1 MSQQNIHRIIA
12 FFVFLIAAATYFA
25 TAQPSVSFWDCGEFI
40 ASSYS
45 LQVPHPPG
53 TPFFILIG
61 RFLSMIPF
69 AENIAFRVN
78 TISILSSAFVILFLH
93 LSAVKLIENYNK
105 KKYDSSLSQIGTY
118 FSAAIGALSLAYENS
133 VVCRPTKNRYIIDD
147 ITKKGKNSCRFV

>member
-1 MSQQNIHRIIA
+1 MSQQNIHRFTA
-12 FFVFLIAAATYFA
+12 FIVFLIAAVTYFI

-61 RFLSMIPF
+61 RLLSMIPF

-78 TISILSSAFVILFLH
+78 TISIFSSALVILFLY
-93 LSAVKLIENYNK
+93 LSAVKLIENYNNHIN
-105 KKYDSSLSQIGTY
+105 L
-118 FSAAIGALSLAYENS
+118 ALSYIRPKQPSLIIMHGFSGAGKTKLAS
-133 VVCRPTKNRYIIDD
+133 VNQINV
-147 ITKKGKNSCRFV
+147 FVGSDCVPSN

>member
-1 MSQQNIHRIIA
+1 MSQQNIHRFIA
-12 FFVFLIAAATYFA
+12 FIVFLIAAVTYFI

-61 RFLSMIPF
+61 RLLSMIPF

-78 TISILSSAFVILFLH
+78 TISIFSSALVILFLY

-105 KKYDSSLSQIGTY
+105 NKYDSLLGPIGTY
-118 FSAAIGALSLAYENS
+118 VSAAVTTRAFFTN
-133 VVCRPTKNRYIIDD
+133 ID
-147 ITKKGKNSCRFV
+147 ILYV